1 MTWLHRQELLSTTY
15 LSNLLGLMTSISSL
29 TARPWTSSLRRP
41 SLSTVRV
48 KSSNLRTK
56 SSVSKTSWTTWR
68 LLKRNI
74 EMKMLTSRREL
85 TLRAQGILNSPH
97 PSKILNPRLEL
108 RKTKSCTWERSSKAP
123 GTAIPPFLIITVT
136 SRLRS
141 TLLTTILESSLCKM
155 RSLPKSW
162 ISLCRPT
169 RLSEWDLTARPESK
183 KSELETIS
191 NSPTQSHKSMKAN
204 HQSEE
209 ELLKKELKEDPHS
222 EDELCSEPQF

>member
-15 LSNLLGLMTSISSL
+15 LSSLPGLMTSISSL

-68 LLKRNI
+68 LLKRNT

-97 PSKILNPRLEL
+97 LSKILNPRSEL
-108 RKTKSCTWERSSKAP
+108 RRTKSCTWERSSKVP
-123 GTAIPPFLIITVT
+123 DTAILPFLIIIVIF
-136 SRLRS
+136 RLRS

-155 RSLPKSW
+155 RSSPKSW
-162 ISLCRPT
+162 ISLFRPMK
-169 RLSEWDLTARPESK
+169 LSEWDLTARLESK
-183 KSELETIS
+183 KSELETT
-191 NSPTQSHKSMKAN
+191 NNLPTQSHKSMKAN
-204 HQSEE
+204 HQSGE
-209 ELLKKELKEDPHS
+209 ELMKESKEDHHS
-222 EDELCSEPQF
+222 EDDLSSEPQF